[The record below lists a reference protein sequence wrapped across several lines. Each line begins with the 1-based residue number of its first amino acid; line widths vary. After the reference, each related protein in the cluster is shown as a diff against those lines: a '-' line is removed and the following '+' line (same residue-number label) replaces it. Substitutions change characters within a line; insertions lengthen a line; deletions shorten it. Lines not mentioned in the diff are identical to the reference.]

1 MDKKRI
7 YFNLDSY
14 KIPCKPDLIIHEPMK
29 TRIIWFIS
37 TGLLYNNPPLF
48 YQATDT
54 DLCKLDE
61 K

>member
-29 TRIIWFIS
+29 TRII
-37 TGLLYNNPPLF
+37 
-48 YQATDT
+48 
-54 DLCKLDE
+54 
-61 K
+61 